1 MLTLYLVTDR
11 AMARDRPLD
20 DVVNEAVAGGVTCV
34 QLREKHSSTREF
46 LQQAERVMRVLEGS
60 GVPLI
65 VNDRIDVALAVGA
78 DGVHLGQ
85 QDMPYPTARALLGPD
100 AVIGLSVESVADVEQ
115 ANDWDVD
122 YLGVSPIFETPTK
135 RDTRGSWGLDGLARV
150 RAMTRH
156 PLVAIGGINWRN
168 VADTVRSGA
177 DGIAVV
183 SAISAA
189 ADPRRAAEDLRQRID
204 RVNPHL
210 TEHST

>member
-1 MLTLYLVTDR
+1 MLTLYMVTDR

-34 QLREKHSSTREF
+34 QVREKHSTTREF
-46 LQQAERVMRVLEGS
+46 MQQAQRVKRVLDGS
-60 GVPLI
+60 GVPLL
-65 VNDRIDVALAVGA
+65 VNDRVDVALAVAA

-85 QDMPYPTARALLGPD
+85 QDMPYHAARALLGPD
-100 AVIGLSVESVADVEQ
+100 AIIGLSVESMADVEE
-115 ANDWDVD
+115 ANAWDVD

-189 ADPRRAAEDLRQRID
+189 ADPRRAAEDLRRRID
-204 RVNPHL
+204 RVDPRVE
-210 TEHST
+210 EHST

>member
-46 LQQAERVMRVLEGS
+46 LQQAERVGRVLEGS

-65 VNDRIDVALAVGA
+65 VNDRVDVALAVGA

-85 QDMPYPTARALLGPD
+85 QDMPYPVARALLGPD
-100 AVIGLSVESVADVEQ
+100 AIIGLSVESMADVEQ

-204 RVNPHL
+204 RVGPNL
-210 TEHST
+210 TEH

>member
-11 AMARDRPLD
+11 AMARHRPLD

-46 LQQAERVMRVLEGS
+46 LQQAERVRRVLEGS

>member
-46 LQQAERVMRVLEGS
+46 LQQAERVRRVLDGS

-65 VNDRIDVALAVGA
+65 VNDRVDVALAVGA

-85 QDMPYPTARALLGPD
+85 HDMPYPTARALLGPD
-100 AVIGLSVESVADVEQ
+100 AVIGLSVETVADVEQ

-122 YLGVSPIFETPTK
+122 YLGVSPIFETATK

-168 VADTVRSGA
+168 VADVVRSGA

>member
-100 AVIGLSVESVADVEQ
+100 VVIGLSVESVADVEQ

>member
-34 QLREKHSSTREF
+34 QIREKHSSTREF
-46 LQQAERVMRVLEGS
+46 LHQAERVMTVLEGT
-60 GVPLI
+60 GVPLLI
-65 VNDRIDVALAVGA
+65 NDRVDVALAVEA

-85 QDMPYPTARALLGPD
+85 QDMPYPAARALLGPD
-100 AVIGLSVESVADVEQ
+100 AIIGVSVESIADVEQ
-115 ANDWDVD
+115 ANGWDVG

-150 RAMTRH
+150 RGLTRH

-189 ADPRRAAEDLRQRID
+189 ADPRRAAEDLRRRID
-204 RVNPHL
+204 RVDPRVR
-210 TEHST
+210 EHCT

>member
-11 AMARDRPLD
+11 ARARDRPLD

-34 QLREKHSSTREF
+34 QIREKHSSTREF
-46 LQQAERVMRVLEGS
+46 LHQAERVMTVLDGT
-60 GVPLI
+60 GVPLLI
-65 VNDRIDVALAVGA
+65 NDRVDVALAVEA

-85 QDMPYPTARALLGPD
+85 QDMPYAAARALLGPD
-100 AVIGLSVESVADVEQ
+100 AIIGVSVESIADVVQ
-115 ANDWDVD
+115 ANGWDVD

-150 RAMTRH
+150 RALTHH

-204 RVNPHL
+204 RANPRL
-210 TEHST
+210 TEHRT

>member
-204 RVNPHL
+204 RVGPHL
-210 TEHST
+210 TEH